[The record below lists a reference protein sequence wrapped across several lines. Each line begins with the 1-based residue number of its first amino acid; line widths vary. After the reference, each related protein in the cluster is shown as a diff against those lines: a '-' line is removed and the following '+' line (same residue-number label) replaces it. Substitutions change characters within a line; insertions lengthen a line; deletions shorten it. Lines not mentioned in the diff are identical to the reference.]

1 MLRAEREGIG
11 QQCLARQCLLGWGHS
26 AREPLAFGVPGV
38 GMNVPTTSVSCR
50 GRALLL
56 DGPSLPWI
64 SVARI
69 VSSCVACSG
78 GCSCPHLTQF
88 RIGVPAMGV
97 TLVMMLQLRD
107 RHSSQGMLC
116 DCVPGSERERG
127 STVLLRFTPR
137 PVYLERKFF
146 CVGILLI

>member
-97 TLVMMLQLRD
+97 TLVVMLQLRD

-116 DCVPGSERERG
+116 DCVPGSEEREA
-127 STVLLRFTPR
+127 VL
-137 PVYLERKFF
+137 YC
-146 CVGILLI
+146 CVSLCMTAMHGIPPGIQQT